1 MGDAGAYKDL
11 GDAELLRSLKDGSM
25 EAFNALYQRYWQPAY
40 NAAFK
45 RLNDPAAAQDV
56 TQDIFLQLWNRRAD
70 LHILHLPAYIH
81 TSVRNRVLNLLE
93 SQQRFLPMEDLFAES
108 ASGGEGADAL
118 ARRNQWLKSYHALVD
133 ALPPGRQEIFRMRY
147 NEGATPDQIAA
158 HLNISRKTVQNQLGK
173 ALARLRASLGAMFW
187 SVLP

>member
-56 TQDIFLQLWNRRAD
+56 TQDFFLQLWNRRAD

-81 TSVRNRVLNLLE
+81 TSVRNRVLNHLAL
-93 SQQRFLPMEDLFAES
+93 QQRFLPMEDLFAES
-108 ASGGEGADAL
+108 ASGEGADAL
-118 ARRNQWLKSYHALVD
+118 ARRNEWLKSYHALVA
-133 ALPPGRQEIFRMRY
+133 ALPPGRQEIFRLRY
-147 NEGATPDQIAA
+147 NEGATPDEIAA

-173 ALARLRASLGAMFW
+173 ALARLRATLGALCW
-187 SVLP
+187 SILP